1 MKQKLLTDIELDVH
15 ELKYLM
21 DSFTKEPT
29 PTLSELLKR
38 SITRMQGRLEE
49 LQQEVDAVQVIS
61 PSAVEETAEE
71 EDEVAGSEEDSPVI
85 IQSLES
91 VVVKEDEEGEAI
103 VAEAQATALYLKGVK
118 TPRPLTHDLFTTS
131 LTILGASLIRVLIYK
146 AKDGIFYSYIYLKK
160 DEEII
165 RIDARTSDA
174 IALAVRADCPILIY
188 ESILEQECLHMS
200 SEERTR
206 SEETDNDEEA
216 EEEHDLPGATSR
228 TLEEAL
234 EQAIKD
240 ENYELAARIRDQINS
255 RNKNQ

>member
-1 MKQKLLTDIELDVH
+1 M
-15 ELKYLM
+15 
-21 DSFTKEPT
+21 
-29 PTLSELLKR
+29 
-38 SITRMQGRLEE
+38 
-49 LQQEVDAVQVIS
+49 
-61 PSAVEETAEE
+61 
-71 EDEVAGSEEDSPVI
+71 
-85 IQSLES
+85 
-91 VVVKEDEEGEAI
+91 
-103 VAEAQATALYLKGVK
+103 
-118 TPRPLTHDLFTTS
+118 
-131 LTILGASLIRVLIYK
+131 LIYK

-206 SEETDNDEEA
+206 SEETDNNEET
-216 EEEHDLPGATSR
+216 EEEHDLPSATSR